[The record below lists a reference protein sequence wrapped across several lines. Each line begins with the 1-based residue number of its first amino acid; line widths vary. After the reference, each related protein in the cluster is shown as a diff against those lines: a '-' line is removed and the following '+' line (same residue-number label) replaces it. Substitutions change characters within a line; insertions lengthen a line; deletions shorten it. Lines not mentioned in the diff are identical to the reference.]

1 MATIGQ
7 VLKAKD
13 LTINEI
19 KRTLRKKNRNLG
31 EKDIQ
36 EAVILPGGFDKN
48 GDPTHTITYKQRK
61 QSLPTV
67 SALDHRKAALKE
79 KIQSMRTK
87 ESNNK

>member
-7 VLKAKD
+7 VLKEKD
-13 LTINEI
+13 LTINDI
-19 KRTLRKKNRNLG
+19 KRTLRQKNKNIG

-36 EAVILPGGFDKN
+36 EAVILPGGLDKN
-48 GDPTHTITYKQRK
+48 GNPMHTITYKQRK

-79 KIQSMRTK
+79 KIKSMKNK
-87 ESNNK
+87 ESVNK